1 MEIPH
6 KEEIDD
12 LDERIQIF
20 GNSIRNIIRQW
31 FSMRSSNYFNNS
43 FISSLIQNTRFVIVT

>member
-20 GNSIRNIIRQW
+20 GNSISNIIRQW
-31 FSMRSSNYFNNS
+31 FLMRSSNYFNNS
-43 FISSLIQNTRFVIVT
+43 FISSVIQNTRFVIVT